1 MDKWAVQRGRSLA
14 LSLVVMVILTT
25 SLVIASYAFHTYQ
38 HRTEML
44 EEEILGQAQESAER
58 LSRAIAS
65 DLQAGHLA
73 DYSLLVQTEMS
84 TANHKALL
92 AILLEASQLESAF
105 EPPFSTVGLIK
116 MPTGEVREFIP
127 SQDDHLLASSQFF
140 QQRDIR
146 SAEGALLGHVKVYGS
161 GEKLQ
166 QEKRNLLLNAL
177 LTALGLLLMQTVISA
192 TLIQWILTRPL
203 QRITNTLVER
213 DADGLPTAQLH
224 SSSYTELSVLTDTVN
239 EMLKVICKTRDTL
252 RSQRERLEN
261 VIEGTDA
268 GTWYWNIQTGKTEF
282 NPRWAEI
289 IGYQLHELE
298 PISIQTWLDHLHP
311 EDVKKSEEKL
321 QAHFDGEQ
329 EYYQCEV
336 RMRHRDGHWVWVMDR
351 GKVALW
357 DESGKPLEMFGT
369 HIDISEDKA
378 REQQLALAADVYKYV
393 HEGILIANSRGLIV
407 DVNRAFS
414 QITGYR
420 REEVIGQ
427 SPKML
432 KSGIHDRAFYHNIW
446 KALHLEGCWRGEI
459 WNKRKNGEIYPE
471 LLTISRVS
479 DAVEEVRYVALF
491 SDISA
496 LKEHEYHL
504 EKIAHYDA
512 LTKLPNR
519 LLLQERLSTAMHHAQ
534 KYARAVA
541 LLFIDLDGFKDVN
554 DQYGHTAGDEVL
566 CAMAHRMKTITREG
580 DTLARLGGDEFI
592 VVLSDIDSKNRTTQI
607 VTRLLTSIAK
617 PLAISGH
624 EIRLS
629 ASIGISLYPDSGDI
643 SADKLIQQA
652 DKAMYQAKLA
662 GKNGYA
668 FFDPAFEHSQRA
680 EDDLLE
686 RLHLALNNQELQLYY
701 QPVVNLQDDSF
712 SGFEALLRWCHPQHG
727 VLLPDQFL
735 SPVTNHAFIT
745 EIGEWVFKQA
755 LEQLMAWQEQGLKAQ
770 ISVNVAASQVLS
782 TNFVSRLNHLLKK
795 YPALNANQLALEIQE
810 MSTLDNPTQLKEV
823 LCRCRE
829 IGVECAIDNFGGGYA
844 TLAYLKELPVQRLK
858 LERSMLH
865 NLSMKDEGR
874 LVLQALT
881 HLATAFNKQIVAV
894 GLEKETEKASLL
906 KMGCHFAQGFAIAP
920 PMPAEKARL
929 WVKNRKSV

>member
-1 MDKWAVQRGRSLA
+1 MDKWAVQQGRSLA

-58 LSRAIAS
+58 LSRAITL
-65 DLQAGHLA
+65 DLQAGHLV
-73 DYSLLVQTEMS
+73 DYLLLAQTEMS

-92 AILLEASQLESAF
+92 AILLEASQLESAS
-105 EPPFSTVGLIK
+105 EPPFSAVGLIK

-127 SQDDHLLASSQFF
+127 SQDNPLLASSLFF

-161 GEKLQ
+161 GEELQ
-166 QEKRNLLLNAL
+166 QEKRNLLLNSL
-177 LTALGLLLMQTVISA
+177 LTALGLLLMQTVLSA

-213 DADGLPTAQLH
+213 DADGLPTAKVH

-239 EMLKVICKTRDTL
+239 EMLDVICKTRDNL
-252 RSQRERLEN
+252 RAQTERLEN

-298 PISIQTWLDHLHP
+298 PVSIQTWFALLHP
-311 EDVKKSEEKL
+311 EDVKKSEKKL
-321 QAHFDGEQ
+321 QAHFAGER

-414 QITGYR
+414 QITGYS

-432 KSGIHDRAFYHNIW
+432 KSGIHDRAFYHSIW
-446 KALHLEGCWRGEI
+446 RTLHLEGCWRGEI

-479 DAVEEVRYVALF
+479 DPVEDVRYVALF

-496 LKEHEYHL
+496 LKEHEYQL

-519 LLLQERLSTAMHHAQ
+519 LLLQERLNASMLNAK
-534 KYARAVA
+534 KYGRAIA

-554 DQYGHTAGDEVL
+554 DQYGHSAGDEVL
-566 CAMAHRMKTITREG
+566 CIMAQRMKTITREE
-580 DTLARLGGDEFI
+580 DTLARFGGDEFI
-592 VVLSDIDSKNRTTQI
+592 VILSDIDDKHRTTQI
-607 VTRLLTSIAK
+607 VARLLSSIAK
-617 PLAISGH
+617 PLHVS
-624 EIRLS
+624 EYEMSLS
-629 ASIGISLYPDSGDI
+629 ASIGISLYPENRDI
-643 SADKLIQQA
+643 SADTLIQQA
-652 DKAMYQAKLA
+652 DQAMYQAKLA
-662 GKNGYA
+662 GKNGYY
-668 FFDPAFEHSQRA
+668 FFAPAC
-680 EDDLLE
+680 D
-686 RLHLALNNQELQLYY
+686 
-701 QPVVNLQDDSF
+701 NL
-712 SGFEALLRWCHPQHG
+712 
-727 VLLPDQFL
+727 
-735 SPVTNHAFIT
+735 
-745 EIGEWVFKQA
+745 
-755 LEQLMAWQEQGLKAQ
+755 
-770 ISVNVAASQVLS
+770 
-782 TNFVSRLNHLLKK
+782 
-795 YPALNANQLALEIQE
+795 
-810 MSTLDNPTQLKEV
+810 
-823 LCRCRE
+823 
-829 IGVECAIDNFGGGYA
+829 
-844 TLAYLKELPVQRLK
+844 
-858 LERSMLH
+858 
-865 NLSMKDEGR
+865 
-874 LVLQALT
+874 
-881 HLATAFNKQIVAV
+881 
-894 GLEKETEKASLL
+894 
-906 KMGCHFAQGFAIAP
+906 
-920 PMPAEKARL
+920 
-929 WVKNRKSV
+929 

>member
-1 MDKWAVQRGRSLA
+1 MDKWALQRGRSLA

-25 SLVIASYAFHTYQ
+25 SLVIASYAFYTYQ

-44 EEEILGQAQESAER
+44 EEEILSQAQESAER
-58 LSRAIAS
+58 LSRAIAT
-65 DLQAGHLA
+65 DLQTGHFA
-73 DYSLLVQTEMS
+73 DYSLLLQTEMN

-92 AILLEASQLESAF
+92 AILLEASRLESAS
-105 EPPFSTVGLIK
+105 EPPFSAVGLIK

-127 SQDDHLLASSQFF
+127 SQDDPLLASSQFF

-161 GEKLQ
+161 GEELQ
-166 QEKRNLLLNAL
+166 QEKRNLLLNSL
-177 LTALGLLLMQTVISA
+177 LTALGLLLMQTVLSA

-213 DADGLPTAQLH
+213 DADGLPTAKVH

-239 EMLKVICKTRDTL
+239 EMLDVICKTRDNL
-252 RSQRERLEN
+252 RAQTERLEN

-298 PISIQTWLDHLHP
+298 PVSIQTWFALLHP
-311 EDVKKSEEKL
+311 EDVKKSEKKL
-321 QAHFDGEQ
+321 QAHFAGEQ

-414 QITGYR
+414 QITGYS

-432 KSGIHDRAFYHNIW
+432 KSGIHDRAFYHSIW
-446 KALHLEGCWRGEI
+446 RTLHLEGCWRGEI

-479 DAVEEVRYVALF
+479 DPVEDVRYVALF

-496 LKEHEYHL
+496 LKEHEYQL

-519 LLLQERLSTAMHHAQ
+519 LLLQERLNASMLNAK
-534 KYARAVA
+534 KYGRAIA

-554 DQYGHTAGDEVL
+554 DQYGHSAGDEVL
-566 CAMAHRMKTITREG
+566 CIMAQRMKTITREE
-580 DTLARLGGDEFI
+580 DTLARFGGDEFI
-592 VVLSDIDSKNRTTQI
+592 VILSDIDDKHRTTQI
-607 VTRLLTSIAK
+607 VARLLSSIAK
-617 PLAISGH
+617 PLHVS
-624 EIRLS
+624 EYEMSLS
-629 ASIGISLYPDSGDI
+629 ASIGISLYPENRDI
-643 SADKLIQQA
+643 SADTLIQQA
-652 DKAMYQAKLA
+652 DQAMYQAKLA
-662 GKNGYA
+662 GKNGYY
-668 FFDPAFEHSQRA
+668 FFAPAC
-680 EDDLLE
+680 D
-686 RLHLALNNQELQLYY
+686 
-701 QPVVNLQDDSF
+701 NL
-712 SGFEALLRWCHPQHG
+712 
-727 VLLPDQFL
+727 
-735 SPVTNHAFIT
+735 
-745 EIGEWVFKQA
+745 
-755 LEQLMAWQEQGLKAQ
+755 
-770 ISVNVAASQVLS
+770 
-782 TNFVSRLNHLLKK
+782 
-795 YPALNANQLALEIQE
+795 
-810 MSTLDNPTQLKEV
+810 
-823 LCRCRE
+823 
-829 IGVECAIDNFGGGYA
+829 
-844 TLAYLKELPVQRLK
+844 
-858 LERSMLH
+858 
-865 NLSMKDEGR
+865 
-874 LVLQALT
+874 
-881 HLATAFNKQIVAV
+881 
-894 GLEKETEKASLL
+894 
-906 KMGCHFAQGFAIAP
+906 
-920 PMPAEKARL
+920 
-929 WVKNRKSV
+929 

>member
-1 MDKWAVQRGRSLA
+1 MDKWALQRGRSLA
-14 LSLVVMVILTT
+14 LSLVVMAILTT
-25 SLVIASYAFHTYQ
+25 SLVIASYAFYTYQ

-58 LSRAIAS
+58 LSRAITT
-65 DLQAGHLA
+65 DLQTGHLA
-73 DYSLLVQTEMS
+73 DYSLLVQTEMK
-84 TANHKALL
+84 TENHKALL
-92 AILLEASQLESAF
+92 VILLEASRLESAS
-105 EPPFSTVGLIK
+105 EQPFPAVGLIK
-116 MPTGEVREFIP
+116 MQTGEVREFIP
-127 SQDDHLLASSQFF
+127 SQDEHLLASSLFF
-140 QQRDIR
+140 QQREIKN
-146 SAEGALLGHVKVYGS
+146 AEGTLLGYVKVYGS
-161 GEKLQ
+161 GEELQ
-166 QEKRNLLLNAL
+166 QEKRSLLLNSL

-192 TLIQWILTRPL
+192 TLIRWILTRPL

-213 DADGLPTAQLH
+213 DADGLPTAKVH

-239 EMLKVICKTRDTL
+239 EMLKVICKTRDNL
-252 RSQRERLEN
+252 RAQTERLEN

-268 GTWYWNIQTGKTEF
+268 GTWYWNIETGKTEF

-298 PISIQTWLDHLHP
+298 PVSIQTWLALLHP
-311 EDVKKSEEKL
+311 DDVKKSEEKL
-321 QAHFDGEQ
+321 QAHFAGEQ

-414 QITGYR
+414 QITGYS

-446 KALHLEGCWRGEI
+446 KTLHLEGCWRGEI

-479 DAVEEVRYVALF
+479 DPVEDVRYVALF

-519 LLLQERLSTAMHHAQ
+519 LLLQERLNTSMLNAK
-534 KYARAVA
+534 KYGRAIA

-566 CAMAHRMKTITREG
+566 CVMAQRMKTITREE
-580 DTLARLGGDEFI
+580 DTLARFGGDEFI
-592 VVLSDIDSKNRTTQI
+592 VILSDIDDKHRTTQI
-607 VTRLLTSIAK
+607 VTRLLSSIAK
-617 PLAISGH
+617 PLHVSGY
-624 EIRLS
+624 EMSLS
-629 ASIGISLYPDSGDI
+629 ASIGISLYPENRDI
-643 SADKLIQQA
+643 SAERLIQQA
-652 DKAMYQAKLA
+652 DEAMYQAKLA
-662 GKNGYA
+662 GKNGYY
-668 FFDPAFEHSQRA
+668 F
-680 EDDLLE
+680 
-686 RLHLALNNQELQLYY
+686 Y
-701 QPVVNLQDDSF
+701 Q
-712 SGFEALLRWCHPQHG
+712 A
-727 VLLPDQFL
+727 
-735 SPVTNHAFIT
+735 
-745 EIGEWVFKQA
+745 
-755 LEQLMAWQEQGLKAQ
+755 
-770 ISVNVAASQVLS
+770 
-782 TNFVSRLNHLLKK
+782 
-795 YPALNANQLALEIQE
+795 
-810 MSTLDNPTQLKEV
+810 
-823 LCRCRE
+823 
-829 IGVECAIDNFGGGYA
+829 
-844 TLAYLKELPVQRLK
+844 
-858 LERSMLH
+858 
-865 NLSMKDEGR
+865 
-874 LVLQALT
+874 
-881 HLATAFNKQIVAV
+881 
-894 GLEKETEKASLL
+894 
-906 KMGCHFAQGFAIAP
+906 
-920 PMPAEKARL
+920 
-929 WVKNRKSV
+929 

>member
-1 MDKWAVQRGRSLA
+1 MDKWALQRGRSLA
-14 LSLVVMVILTT
+14 LSLVVMAILTT
-25 SLVIASYAFHTYQ
+25 SLVIASYAFYTYQ

-65 DLQAGHLA
+65 DLQAGHLV
-73 DYSLLVQTEMS
+73 DYLLLVQTEMK
-84 TANHKALL
+84 TENHKALL
-92 AILLEASQLESAF
+92 AILLEASRLESAS
-105 EPPFSTVGLIK
+105 EQPFSAVGLIK

-127 SQDDHLLASSQFF
+127 SQDEHLLASSQFF

-146 SAEGALLGHVKVYGS
+146 SAEGSLLGHVKVYGS
-161 GEKLQ
+161 GEELQ
-166 QEKRNLLLNAL
+166 QEKRSLLLNSL

-213 DADGLPTAQLH
+213 DADGLPTAKVH

-239 EMLKVICKTRDTL
+239 EMLKVICKTRDNL
-252 RSQRERLEN
+252 RAQTERLEN

-298 PISIQTWLDHLHP
+298 PISIQTWLALLHP
-311 EDVKKSEEKL
+311 DDVKKSEKKL
-321 QAHFDGEQ
+321 QAHFAGEQ

-414 QITGYR
+414 QITGYS

-432 KSGIHDRAFYHNIW
+432 KSGIHDRAFYHSIW
-446 KALHLEGCWRGEI
+446 RRLHLEGCWRGEI

-479 DAVEEVRYVALF
+479 DPVEDVRYVALF

-519 LLLQERLSTAMHHAQ
+519 LLLQERLNTSMLNAK
-534 KYARAVA
+534 KYGRAIA

-566 CAMAHRMKTITREG
+566 CVMAQRMKTITREE
-580 DTLARLGGDEFI
+580 DTLARFGGDEFI
-592 VVLSDIDSKNRTTQI
+592 MILSDIDDKHRTTQI
-607 VTRLLTSIAK
+607 VTRLLGSIAK
-617 PLAISGH
+617 PLHVSGY
-624 EIRLS
+624 EMSLS
-629 ASIGISLYPDSGDI
+629 ASIGISLYPENRDI
-643 SADKLIQQA
+643 SADTLIQQA
-652 DKAMYQAKLA
+652 DEAMYQAKLA
-662 GKNGYA
+662 GKNGYY
-668 FFDPAFEHSQRA
+668 F
-680 EDDLLE
+680 
-686 RLHLALNNQELQLYY
+686 Y
-701 QPVVNLQDDSF
+701 Q
-712 SGFEALLRWCHPQHG
+712 A
-727 VLLPDQFL
+727 
-735 SPVTNHAFIT
+735 
-745 EIGEWVFKQA
+745 
-755 LEQLMAWQEQGLKAQ
+755 
-770 ISVNVAASQVLS
+770 
-782 TNFVSRLNHLLKK
+782 
-795 YPALNANQLALEIQE
+795 
-810 MSTLDNPTQLKEV
+810 
-823 LCRCRE
+823 
-829 IGVECAIDNFGGGYA
+829 
-844 TLAYLKELPVQRLK
+844 
-858 LERSMLH
+858 
-865 NLSMKDEGR
+865 
-874 LVLQALT
+874 
-881 HLATAFNKQIVAV
+881 
-894 GLEKETEKASLL
+894 
-906 KMGCHFAQGFAIAP
+906 
-920 PMPAEKARL
+920 
-929 WVKNRKSV
+929 

>member
-1 MDKWAVQRGRSLA
+1 METV
-14 LSLVVMVILTT
+14 
-25 SLVIASYAFHTYQ
+25 
-38 HRTEML
+38 
-44 EEEILGQAQESAER
+44 LG
-58 LSRAIAS
+58 
-65 DLQAGHLA
+65 
-73 DYSLLVQTEMS
+73 
-84 TANHKALL
+84 
-92 AILLEASQLESAF
+92 
-105 EPPFSTVGLIK
+105 
-116 MPTGEVREFIP
+116 
-127 SQDDHLLASSQFF
+127 
-140 QQRDIR
+140 
-146 SAEGALLGHVKVYGS
+146 
-161 GEKLQ
+161 
-166 QEKRNLLLNAL
+166 QEKRSLLLNAL

-203 QRITNTLVER
+203 QRITNTLVKR
-213 DADGLPTAQLH
+213 DADGLPTAKVH

-321 QAHFDGEQ
+321 QAHFAGEH

-369 HIDISEDKA
+369 HIDISDDRA

-393 HEGILIANSRGLIV
+393 REGILIANSRGLIV

-414 QITGYR
+414 QITGYS

-446 KALHLEGCWRGEI
+446 KTLQLDGYWRGEI

-479 DAVEEVRYVALF
+479 DAVEDIRYVALF

-519 LLLQERLSTAMHHAQ
+519 LLLQERLNTSMLNAK
-534 KYARAVA
+534 KYGRAIA

-566 CAMAHRMKTITREG
+566 CVMAQRMKTITREE
-580 DTLARLGGDEFI
+580 DTLARFGGDEFI
-592 VVLSDIDSKNRTTQI
+592 VILSDIDDKHRTTQI
-607 VTRLLTSIAK
+607 ATRLLSSIAK
-617 PLAISGH
+617 PLHVSGY
-624 EIRLS
+624 EMSLS
-629 ASIGISLYPDSGDI
+629 ASIGISLYPENRDI
-643 SADKLIQQA
+643 SADTLIQQA
-652 DKAMYQAKLA
+652 DQAMYQAKLA
-662 GKNGYA
+662 GKNGYY
-668 FFDPAFEHSQRA
+668 F
-680 EDDLLE
+680 
-686 RLHLALNNQELQLYY
+686 Y
-701 QPVVNLQDDSF
+701 Q
-712 SGFEALLRWCHPQHG
+712 A
-727 VLLPDQFL
+727 
-735 SPVTNHAFIT
+735 
-745 EIGEWVFKQA
+745 
-755 LEQLMAWQEQGLKAQ
+755 
-770 ISVNVAASQVLS
+770 
-782 TNFVSRLNHLLKK
+782 
-795 YPALNANQLALEIQE
+795 
-810 MSTLDNPTQLKEV
+810 
-823 LCRCRE
+823 
-829 IGVECAIDNFGGGYA
+829 
-844 TLAYLKELPVQRLK
+844 
-858 LERSMLH
+858 
-865 NLSMKDEGR
+865 
-874 LVLQALT
+874 
-881 HLATAFNKQIVAV
+881 
-894 GLEKETEKASLL
+894 
-906 KMGCHFAQGFAIAP
+906 
-920 PMPAEKARL
+920 
-929 WVKNRKSV
+929 

>member
-1 MDKWAVQRGRSLA
+1 MDKWALQQGRSLA

-58 LSRAIAS
+58 LSRAITL
-65 DLQAGHLA
+65 DLQAGHLV
-73 DYSLLVQTEMS
+73 DYLLLAQTEMS

-92 AILLEASQLESAF
+92 AILLEASQLESAS
-105 EPPFSTVGLIK
+105 EPPFSAVGLIK

-127 SQDDHLLASSQFF
+127 SQDEPLLASSLFF

-146 SAEGALLGHVKVYGS
+146 STEGALLGHVKVYGS
-161 GEKLQ
+161 GEELQ
-166 QEKRNLLLNAL
+166 QEKRNLLLNSL
-177 LTALGLLLMQTVISA
+177 LTALGLLLMQTVLSA

-213 DADGLPTAQLH
+213 DADGLPTAKVH

-239 EMLKVICKTRDTL
+239 EMLDVICKTRDNL
-252 RSQRERLEN
+252 RAQTERLEN

-298 PISIQTWLDHLHP
+298 PVSIQTWFALLHP

-321 QAHFDGEQ
+321 QAHFAGEQ

-414 QITGYR
+414 QITGYS

-432 KSGIHDRAFYHNIW
+432 KSGIHDRAFYHSIW
-446 KALHLEGCWRGEI
+446 RTLHLEGCWRGEI

-479 DAVEEVRYVALF
+479 DPVEDVRYVALF

-496 LKEHEYHL
+496 LKEHEYQL

-519 LLLQERLSTAMHHAQ
+519 LLLQERLNASMLNAK
-534 KYARAVA
+534 KYGRAIA

-554 DQYGHTAGDEVL
+554 DQYGHSAGDEVL
-566 CAMAHRMKTITREG
+566 CIMAQRMKTITREE
-580 DTLARLGGDEFI
+580 DTLARFGGDEFI
-592 VVLSDIDSKNRTTQI
+592 VILSDIDDKHRTTQI
-607 VTRLLTSIAK
+607 VARLLSSIAK
-617 PLAISGH
+617 PLHVS
-624 EIRLS
+624 EYEMSLS
-629 ASIGISLYPDSGDI
+629 ASIGISLYPENRDI
-643 SADKLIQQA
+643 SAETLIQQA
-652 DKAMYQAKLA
+652 DQAMYQAKLA
-662 GKNGYA
+662 GKNGYY
-668 FFDPAFEHSQRA
+668 FFAPAC
-680 EDDLLE
+680 D
-686 RLHLALNNQELQLYY
+686 
-701 QPVVNLQDDSF
+701 NL
-712 SGFEALLRWCHPQHG
+712 
-727 VLLPDQFL
+727 
-735 SPVTNHAFIT
+735 
-745 EIGEWVFKQA
+745 
-755 LEQLMAWQEQGLKAQ
+755 
-770 ISVNVAASQVLS
+770 
-782 TNFVSRLNHLLKK
+782 
-795 YPALNANQLALEIQE
+795 
-810 MSTLDNPTQLKEV
+810 
-823 LCRCRE
+823 
-829 IGVECAIDNFGGGYA
+829 
-844 TLAYLKELPVQRLK
+844 
-858 LERSMLH
+858 
-865 NLSMKDEGR
+865 
-874 LVLQALT
+874 
-881 HLATAFNKQIVAV
+881 
-894 GLEKETEKASLL
+894 
-906 KMGCHFAQGFAIAP
+906 
-920 PMPAEKARL
+920 
-929 WVKNRKSV
+929 

>member
-25 SLVIASYAFHTYQ
+25 SLVIASYAFYTYQ

-44 EEEILGQAQESAER
+44 EEEILGQAQESADR
-58 LSRAIAS
+58 LSRAITT
-65 DLQAGHLA
+65 DLQTGHVA
-73 DYSLLVQTEMS
+73 DYSLLVQTEMK
-84 TANHKALL
+84 TENHKALL
-92 AILLEASQLESAF
+92 VILLEASRLESAS
-105 EPPFSTVGLIK
+105 EQPFPGVGLIK

-127 SQDDHLLASSQFF
+127 SQDEHLLASSLFF
-140 QQRDIR
+140 QQREIKN
-146 SAEGALLGHVKVYGS
+146 AEGTLLGYVKVYGS
-161 GEKLQ
+161 GEELQ
-166 QEKRNLLLNAL
+166 QEKRSLLLNSL

-192 TLIQWILTRPL
+192 TLIRWILTRPL

-224 SSSYTELSVLTDTVN
+224 SSSYTELSLLTDTVN
-239 EMLKVICKTRDTL
+239 EMLDVICKTRDTL
-252 RSQRERLEN
+252 RAQTERLEN

-289 IGYQLHELE
+289 IGYQLHELG
-298 PISIQTWLDHLHP
+298 PISIQTWLALLHP
-311 EDVKKSEEKL
+311 DDVKKSEKKL
-321 QAHFDGEQ
+321 QAHFAGEQ

-393 HEGILIANSRGLIV
+393 HEGILIANSCGLIV

-414 QITGYR
+414 QITGYS

-446 KALHLEGCWRGEI
+446 KTLHLEGCWRGEI

-479 DAVEEVRYVALF
+479 DPVEDVRYVALF

-519 LLLQERLSTAMHHAQ
+519 LLLQERLNTSMLNAK
-534 KYARAVA
+534 KYGRAIA

-566 CAMAHRMKTITREG
+566 CVMAQRMKTITREE
-580 DTLARLGGDEFI
+580 DTLARFGGDEFI
-592 VVLSDIDSKNRTTQI
+592 VILSDIDDKHRTTQI
-607 VTRLLTSIAK
+607 VTRLLSSIAK
-617 PLAISGH
+617 PLHVSGY
-624 EIRLS
+624 EMSLS
-629 ASIGISLYPDSGDI
+629 ASIGISLYPENRDI
-643 SADKLIQQA
+643 SAERLIQQA
-652 DKAMYQAKLA
+652 DEAMYQAKLA
-662 GKNGYA
+662 GRNGYY
-668 FFDPAFEHSQRA
+668 F
-680 EDDLLE
+680 
-686 RLHLALNNQELQLYY
+686 Y
-701 QPVVNLQDDSF
+701 Q
-712 SGFEALLRWCHPQHG
+712 A
-727 VLLPDQFL
+727 
-735 SPVTNHAFIT
+735 
-745 EIGEWVFKQA
+745 
-755 LEQLMAWQEQGLKAQ
+755 
-770 ISVNVAASQVLS
+770 
-782 TNFVSRLNHLLKK
+782 
-795 YPALNANQLALEIQE
+795 
-810 MSTLDNPTQLKEV
+810 
-823 LCRCRE
+823 
-829 IGVECAIDNFGGGYA
+829 
-844 TLAYLKELPVQRLK
+844 
-858 LERSMLH
+858 
-865 NLSMKDEGR
+865 
-874 LVLQALT
+874 
-881 HLATAFNKQIVAV
+881 
-894 GLEKETEKASLL
+894 
-906 KMGCHFAQGFAIAP
+906 
-920 PMPAEKARL
+920 
-929 WVKNRKSV
+929 